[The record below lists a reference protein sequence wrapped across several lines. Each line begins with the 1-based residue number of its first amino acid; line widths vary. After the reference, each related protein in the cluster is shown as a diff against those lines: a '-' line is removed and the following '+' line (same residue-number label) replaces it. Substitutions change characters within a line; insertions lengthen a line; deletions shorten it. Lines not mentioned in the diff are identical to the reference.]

1 MENFKEDLIQK
12 LNDKNLS
19 EGSIKLYIRNLE
31 KLNDG
36 NLQSFK
42 FLNNVEKIVEKISKY
57 KPNTQRGILISIVS
71 VLGCCP
77 EDKKL
82 MKTRKKYYDL
92 MNNKN
97 TEIKEN
103 ATDEP
108 TDEQK
113 ENWISWDDVKDKF
126 NELKTEVDKFK
137 DNKRISEKESDILL
151 CYMLLALYIYNQP
164 RRNKDY
170 QFMNV
175 VKKYNDSLDD
185 DINYLS
191 IEDNRFI
198 FNNYKTSKKY
208 GKQILDINPDLQG
221 CISIYLKFHPK
232 ILGKITKKTN
242 VPFLVIDGHP
252 LVQTNSVTKI
262 LNRTFGKKISSS
274 ALRHIFL
281 SDKYKDVA
289 KEMKEDAEAMAHSI
303 GQQKEYIKN
312 T

>member
-19 EGSIKLYIRNLE
+19 EGSIKLYLRNLE

-42 FLNNVEKIVEKISKY
+42 FLNNVEKIIEKISKY

-113 ENWISWDDVKDKF
+113 ENWISWEDVKKKF
-126 NELKTEVDKFK
+126 EELKSEVDKFK
-137 DNKRISEKESDILL
+137 DNKRINEKESDILL

-185 DINYLS
+185 DVNYLS
-191 IEDNRFI
+191 MEDNRFI

-208 GKQILDINPDLQG
+208 GKQILDINNDLQG
-221 CISIYLKFHPK
+221 CINIYLKLHPK
-232 ILGKITKKTN
+232 KLGKITKKTN

-262 LNRTFGKKISSS
+262 LNKIFGKKISSS

-289 KEMKEDAEAMAHSI
+289 KEMKEDAEAMAHSV

>member
-103 ATDEP
+103 VTDEP

-113 ENWISWDDVKDKF
+113 ENWISWEDVKDKF
-126 NELKTEVDKFK
+126 NELKIEVDKFK
-137 DNKRISEKESDILL
+137 DNKRINEKESDILL

-175 VKKYNDSLDD
+175 VKKYNDILDD

-191 IEDNRFI
+191 MEDNRFI

-221 CISIYLKFHPK
+221 CISVYLKFHPK

-262 LNRTFGKKISSS
+262 LNKIFGKKISSS

-289 KEMKEDAEAMAHSI
+289 KEMKEDAEAMAHSV